1 MNNLPSDKSVRNVAM
16 WGTLSNLILLASIF
30 SPILTIILSI
40 EPFILSIFPMF
51 IWRIYRH
58 KHPFIDETL
67 TKVANF
73 TLSICLYIFIAC
85 IISIIILIVGYVNED
100 HGTPPNPGLDPT
112 LRSMIYSISWIGFI
126 GGRGACMLLIFVHA
140 CTIVFGSFQAAKG
153 NVYKYPLSIRFFKQL
168 ENK

>member
-30 SPILTIILSI
+30 SPILTILVSI

-51 IWRIYRH
+51 IWRKYRH

-67 TKVANF
+67 TKAANF

-85 IISIIILIVGYVNED
+85 IISIIIAFVGYINGD
-100 HGTPPNPGLDPT
+100 NGTPPNPGLDPT
-112 LRSMIYSISWIGFI
+112 LRSMIYSICAIGFI
-126 GGRGACMLLIFVHA
+126 GGRGACMLLLFVHA
-140 CTIVFGSFQAAKG
+140 CTIALGSFHVSRGK
-153 NVYKYPLSIRFFKQL
+153 VYKYPFSINFYKRL
-168 ENK
+168 E